1 MKRNLKIAI
10 DGPAASGK
18 STTAKLLAKRLGY
31 LYIDTGAMY
40 RALTLAVLRN
50 AIKID
55 DVNSIVELVDKIRLD
70 IKQSRDGLHTYLN
83 GEDVS
88 EEIRLPKITEVI
100 SHISAYSEVRERMVT
115 KQRLLAQRGGIIM
128 DGRDIGTVVLEDADV
143 KIFMKAS
150 LEQRSQRRFKELDK
164 KGINVDLEEIKS
176 EIKRRDDLDSSR
188 SVSPL
193 KPAYNAY
200 IIDTSNLSVTQQ
212 VEKIIDIIYKI
223 ND

>member
-1 MKRNLKIAI
+1 MKRKLKIAI

-50 AIKID
+50 AIKIN
-55 DVNSIVELVDKIRLD
+55 DVSSIVELVDKIRID
-70 IKQSRDGLHTYLN
+70 IKQSRDGLHIYLN
-83 GEDVS
+83 DEDVS

-100 SHISAYSEVRERMVT
+100 SQISAYSEVRERMVK

-143 KIFMKAS
+143 KIFMKANI
-150 LEQRSQRRFKELDK
+150 EQRSQRRFKELDK

-176 EIKRRDDLDSSR
+176 EIERRDDLDSSR
-188 SVSPL
+188 RVSPL
-193 KPAYNAY
+193 RPAHNAY
-200 IIDTSNLSVTQQ
+200 IIDTSKLSITQQ
-212 VEKIIDIIYKI
+212 VERIIDIINTI

>member
-50 AIKID
+50 TIKID
-55 DVNSIVELVDKIRLD
+55 DVNSIVELVDKIRID

-115 KQRLLAQRGGIIM
+115 KQRLLAKRGGIIM

-143 KIFMKAS
+143 KIFMNAS

-212 VEKIIDIIYKI
+212 VEKIIDIIHKI

>member
-55 DVNSIVELVDKIRLD
+55 DVNSIVELVDKIRID

-115 KQRLLAQRGGIIM
+115 KQRLLAQRGSIIM

-212 VEKIIDIIYKI
+212 VEKIIDIIHKI

>member
-55 DVNSIVELVDKIRLD
+55 DVNSIVELVDKIRID

-212 VEKIIDIIYKI
+212 VEKIIDIIHKI